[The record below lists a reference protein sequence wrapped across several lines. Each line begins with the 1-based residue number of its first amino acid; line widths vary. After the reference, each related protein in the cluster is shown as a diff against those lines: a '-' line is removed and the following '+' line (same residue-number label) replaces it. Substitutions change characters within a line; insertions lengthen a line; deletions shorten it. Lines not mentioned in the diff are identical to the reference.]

1 MKIYKGDQNFMKS
14 PPKKPSM
21 LKQIMKKG
29 IKFGA
34 RVAFSPLSIGL
45 TAGTVLYKG
54 AKNQKGINFVKGRQF
69 DKRGRKA

>member
-34 RVAFSPLSIGL
+34 KVAFSPITLAIAA
-45 TAGTVLYKG
+45 TPQIYKLG
-54 AKNQKGINFVKGRQF
+54 KAKKFKYSKVRQF
-69 DKRGRKA
+69 DKRGRKS